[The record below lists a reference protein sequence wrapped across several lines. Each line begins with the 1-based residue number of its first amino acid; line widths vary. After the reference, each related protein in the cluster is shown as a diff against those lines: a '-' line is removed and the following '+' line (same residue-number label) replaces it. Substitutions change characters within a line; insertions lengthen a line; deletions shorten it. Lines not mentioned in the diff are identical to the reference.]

1 VDLSTK
7 MVEQAARHQ
16 VYDRFHTVNLHD
28 ALRDTPDGLYQ
39 VITALDVFIYAGDLT
54 TAIPNALRVLAADG
68 QLIFSCEA
76 ADENGPDLVL
86 QANGRYT
93 HKRSHVEALC
103 RAAGFDDVGVEDTT
117 LRTEGGTPVQ
127 GFVVTAHKPAAA

>member
-1 VDLSTK
+1 MIK
-7 MVEQAARHQ
+7 
-16 VYDRFHTVNLHD
+16 NLLE
-28 ALRDTPDGLYQ
+28 ALRPSFSRAALAQGQVHNQQRPALMRHLFDG
-39 VITALDVFIYAGDLT
+39 
-54 TAIPNALRVLAADG
+54 VLAADG

-103 RAAGFDDVGVEDTT
+103 RAAGFADVGVEDTT